1 MFKFSTA
8 LLFYEFLTLECE
20 NPSAF
25 GGLTDDVL
33 CMPQD
38 TPVVMAVHVV
48 LCENER
54 CVGLAFVDMTKR
66 QLGMTEFLDDDQFTS
81 LESAMVALGCR
92 ECVIPQSTVAKSP
105 DDRKLRDVMA
115 RCNVLVTEKKKTDFR
130 Y

>member
-1 MFKFSTA
+1 MS
-8 LLFYEFLTLECE
+8 
-20 NPSAF
+20 
-25 GGLTDDVL
+25 
-33 CMPQD
+33 QD

-48 LCENER
+48 LRENER

-130 Y
+130 YPYIWHLILDVRLVVPTYVTCLVCVKNGD